1 MKPLFFSLANK
12 GGIVCGSDTDHS
24 IFPLSKK
31 EPVVIAIS
39 PKSPIPWVEMVA
51 AYRRQGEPQHHDK
64 IRDYARDFERYVQTL
79 EARPE
84 WEVADKTDAKLIFLG
99 YGAQDIYPSVCEFTV
114 TVDADTNRIQ
124 FGRAKAIGI
133 THQTPV
139 WKVGNGDFG
148 RVSVL
153 LQGITVPM
161 SDFVA
166 AQMRPLVETYAVRVL
181 EKFAGTK
188 YEQAVRERLE
198 GLDAAELACQCV
210 RFGVGR
216 VRKHLEDGLDSFS
229 IEELADAVETLID
242 ANLRLTH
249 LQSGGQG
256 LVGYTREL
264 AVITRVEGLT
274 WLKHSLFAI

>member
-12 GGIVCGSDTDHS
+12 GGIVCGSDTDQS

-31 EPVVIAIS
+31 EPVVIAFS
-39 PKSPIPWVEMVA
+39 PKSPIPWVEIVT

-64 IRDYARDFERYVQTL
+64 FQDYARDFECYVQTL

-84 WEVADKTDAKLIFLG
+84 WSVVDKTDASLFFLG
-99 YGAQDIYPSVCEFTV
+99 YGAQDIYPSMCMFTV
-114 TVDADTNRIQ
+114 TVDAASNRIQ
-124 FGRAKAIGI
+124 FGDATEVGI
-133 THQTPV
+133 ARHTPV
-139 WKVGNGDFG
+139 WKVANGDFE

-153 LQGITVPM
+153 LRGMSAPM
-161 SDFVA
+161 ADFLATQAEPLFVA
-166 AQMRPLVETYAVRVL
+166 YAERVL

-188 YEQAVRERLE
+188 YEQAVKERL
-198 GLDAAELACQCV
+198 DSVDKTKWARRCV
-210 RFGVGR
+210 NSCKKRL
-216 VRKHLEDGLDSFS
+216 RKHLEDGLDCFS